1 MKKFVCLLL
10 LAGFLF
16 LFGCARGEE
25 LLLSPFSGACR
36 AQLRGSFRSL
46 AFEALLELDAPT
58 STGERTATLTFYAPQ
73 TLRGTT
79 LVQTVAGEVL
89 LCSGEVRVDGSA
101 LAPLLGVFAHTGEV
115 STISLDNGKTRV
127 TGADFCMEFLSDGT
141 PSRVERD
148 ALCAEILSF
157 EVVG

>member
-1 MKKFVCLLL
+1 MKKIVCLLL
-10 LAGFLF
+10 LAAL
-16 LFGCARGEE
+16 LSLLGCARGEAS
-25 LLLSPFSGACR
+25 LLSPFSGACR

-46 AFEALLELDAPT
+46 AFEALLELGAPT

-73 TLRGTT
+73 TLQGTT
-79 LVQTVAGEVL
+79 LVQTDGGEVL
-89 LCSGEVRVDGSA
+89 LCNGEVRVDGSA

-115 STISLDNGKTRV
+115 SAVSLENGKTRV
-127 TGADFCMEFLSDGT
+127 TGADFCMEFLPDGT

-148 ALCAEILSF
+148 ALSAEILSF